1 MARTQATH
9 THPPPDSYI
18 RGAQP
23 GEPRHARHVALT
35 AYGVV
40 LTGLV
45 IILTTQVAHE
55 RSVANRLH
63 THGRPTTATV
73 TGCRALASGTG
84 ITASGYRCNATYLV
98 GNQHRT
104 APIHGTTTLY
114 PTGQRIPILVDPQ
127 HPNDIAAATTAQA
140 ASRMWTSLAL
150 PAAPLTQ
157 LILSAAWLLAHK
169 RRNTRRRRVSD
180 QPRSAKATT
189 SPAAPSTASS

>member
-1 MARTQATH
+1 MARSEAIQ
-9 THPPPDSYI
+9 THPPPDIYI
-18 RGAQP
+18 RGAQAR
-23 GEPRHARHVALT
+23 EPRHARHIALT

-45 IILTTQVAHE
+45 VILATQVAHE
-55 RSVANRLH
+55 RSQANRLH
-63 THGRPTTATV
+63 THGQQTTATV

-98 GNQHRT
+98 GNQRLT
-104 APIHGTTTLY
+104 APIHETTALY
-114 PTGQRIPILVDPQ
+114 PIGQRIPIVVDPQ

-150 PAAPLTQ
+150 PAAPLTL

-180 QPRSAKATT
+180 QPR
-189 SPAAPSTASS
+189 